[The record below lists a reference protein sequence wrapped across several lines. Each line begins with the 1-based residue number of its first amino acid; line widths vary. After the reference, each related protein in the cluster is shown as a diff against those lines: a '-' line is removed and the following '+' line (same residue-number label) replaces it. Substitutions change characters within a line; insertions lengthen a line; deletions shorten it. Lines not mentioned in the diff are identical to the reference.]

1 MAELELIGP
10 ADDGEHLVLASSDGT
25 RFTLRIDEPLR
36 AAVRRNRPQ
45 LEQLRAA
52 DAGTM
57 PPREIQAHVR
67 AGLSAEEVAEL
78 GGASVAQ
85 VRRYEGPVLAE
96 REFVAT
102 QARSTRVGRD
112 TDAPVLGDLVT
123 DRLAARHVDTAEL
136 AWDAWRPVGG
146 PWHVSVSYDVGTEAR
161 RATWTFDQ
169 GSRTLTA
176 VDDEGRWLSE
186 TRIVDEPVRRHLEPV
201 RSRVF
206 DAVPYDQE
214 SDPRGPA
221 TGAADADD
229 PTAALLDDLST
240 RRGVRQEIDLE
251 VEEPEDVP
259 AGADAGTAT
268 PDQAVGASAGASD
281 DDVPEDTV
289 ARGGA
294 RLYSL
299 AARSRA
305 AATTLGAPG
314 TDLPDAEVD
323 VPSADGLGGA
333 APGADA
339 PAEHGPAEHGPAE
352 DGLPRRDDGEAP
364 TLDIAVDAPAP
375 VERARPRGTKGRP
388 KVPSWDE
395 IVFGARTDD

>member
-1 MAELELIGP
+1 MAELELIGL
-10 ADDGEHLVLASSDGT
+10 ADDGEHLVLTSPDGT

-57 PPREIQAHVR
+57 PPREIQSHVR
-67 AGLSAEEVAEL
+67 AGMSAEEVAEL
-78 GGASVAQ
+78 GGVTVAQ

-102 QARSTRVGRD
+102 QARGTRVGRD
-112 TDAPVLGDLVT
+112 GDSPSLGDLVT
-123 DRLAARHVDTAEL
+123 DRLASRHVDTTEL
-136 AWDAWRPVGG
+136 VWDAWRPVGE
-146 PWHVSVSYDVGTEAR
+146 PWHVTVSYEVGTDSR

-169 GSRTLTA
+169 QSRTLTA
-176 VDDEGRWLSE
+176 VDDEGRWFSE

-214 SDPRGPA
+214 SDPRGAA
-221 TGAADADD
+221 TGSGEQTREPQPD
-229 PTAALLDDLST
+229 PTAALLDDLSA

-251 VEEPEDVP
+251 VEEEEIDEEA
-259 AGADAGTAT
+259 AGPVVATT
-268 PDQAVGASAGASD
+268 PDEPVDEDAAGS
-281 DDVPEDTV
+281 
-289 ARGGA
+289 GA

-299 AARSRA
+299 ADRAR
-305 AATTLGAPG
+305 TTPG
-314 TDLPDAEVD
+314 TSGTATSPATAAGIDASDE
-323 VPSADGLGGA
+323 A
-333 APGADA
+333 APGLSVVPTDGQPGAT
-339 PAEHGPAEHGPAE
+339 E
-352 DGLPRRDDGEAP
+352 DEG
-364 TLDIAVDAPAP
+364 TLDIPVDDATPP
-375 VERARPRGTKGRP
+375 PLERSKSRGGKGRP

-395 IVFGARTDD
+395 IVFGARTDE

>member
-1 MAELELIGP
+1 MAELELIGL
-10 ADDGEHLVLASSDGT
+10 ADDGEHLVLTSPDGT

-52 DAGTM
+52 DAGLM
-57 PPREIQAHVR
+57 PPREIQSHVR

-78 GGASVAQ
+78 GGVTVAQ

-102 QARSTRVGRD
+102 QARGTRVGRD
-112 TDAPVLGDLVT
+112 GDSPVLGDLVT
-123 DRLAARHVDTAEL
+123 DRLAARHVDTTEL
-136 AWDAWRPVGG
+136 VWDAWRPVGE
-146 PWHVSVSYDVGTEAR
+146 PWHVTVSYEVGTDSR

-169 GSRTLTA
+169 QSRTLTA
-176 VDDEGRWLSE
+176 VDDEGRWFSE

-221 TGAADADD
+221 TGAGEPAPEPQPD
-229 PTAALLDDLST
+229 PTAALLDDLSA

-251 VEEPEDVP
+251 VEEEEIDEEAAGP
-259 AGADAGTAT
+259 AVATT
-268 PDQAVGASAGASD
+268 PDEPVDEQAAGS
-281 DDVPEDTV
+281 
-289 ARGGA
+289 GA

-299 AARSRA
+299 ADRARTS
-305 AATTLGAPG
+305 PG
-314 TDLPDAEVD
+314 TSGTAASPASAAGVDASD
-323 VPSADGLGGA
+323 DA
-333 APGADA
+333 APGLSVVPTDA
-339 PAEHGPAEHGPAE
+339 QPGATE
-352 DGLPRRDDGEAP
+352 DEG
-364 TLDIAVDAPAP
+364 TLDIPVDDATPP
-375 VERARPRGTKGRP
+375 PLERSKSRGGKGRP

-395 IVFGARTDD
+395 IVFGARTDE

>member
-36 AAVRRNRPQ
+36 AAVRRDRPQ

-57 PPREIQAHVR
+57 PPREIQAQVR

-78 GGASVAQ
+78 GGVTVAQ

-102 QARSTRVGRD
+102 QARGTRVGRD
-112 TDAPVLGDLVT
+112 PDSPVLGDLVT
-123 DRLAARHVDTAEL
+123 DRLAARHVDTSEL
-136 AWDAWRPVGG
+136 VWDAWRPVGE
-146 PWHVSVSYDVGTEAR
+146 PWHVAVSYDVGPDAR

-169 GSRTLTA
+169 QSRTLTA
-176 VDDEGRWLSE
+176 VDDEGRWFSE

-221 TGAADADD
+221 TGGAEAAPEAEPD
-229 PTAALLDDLST
+229 PTAALLDDLSA
-240 RRGVRQEIDLE
+240 RRGVRQEIELD
-251 VEEPEDVP
+251 VEETEPDDESGDAPEPADAPEDEP
-259 AGADAGTAT
+259 A
-268 PDQAVGASAGASD
+268 
-281 DDVPEDTV
+281 

-299 AARSRA
+299 AGRGRPTPGTGTSTTSA
-305 AATTLGAPG
+305 ADTDEAADATDAGAP
-314 TDLPDAEVD
+314 
-323 VPSADGLGGA
+323 
-333 APGADA
+333 ADA
-339 PAEHGPAEHGPAE
+339 PAASRADGAPAEVE
-352 DGLPRRDDGEAP
+352 DA
-364 TLDIAVDAPAP
+364 TLDIRVDDATPP
-375 VERARPRGTKGRP
+375 PLERSRARGAKGRP

-395 IVFGARTDD
+395 IVFGARTDE